1 MIISLTVKNI
11 ALIEEVTID
20 FENGFHVFSGET
32 GAGKSIIIGALGFL
46 LGGKSSTEIIRKDC
60 EEASVSATFSI
71 EGNQRASTWL
81 SEHDISVED
90 NTVFI
95 RRSIKTTGRSSAW
108 IANTPVARPE
118 LEEFTRFLVDIHG
131 QHDHQSLFRVSEH
144 RRFLDAFAGIEQEVT
159 EYSQLYLELTSAR
172 EQLEELSLSQ
182 RQRLERIEYLE
193 YAVNE
198 IQAARLKEGE
208 DIELETEAKRLDGF
222 EKLYNQL
229 QEANECTSG
238 VGGAIYLL
246 KKALHCLQAASEI
259 DDSLKPT
266 VQRISN
272 QYYELED
279 ACSDVQVYTGNLHF
293 DEARRDE
300 IQERLSLI
308 YKLTKKY
315 CESPTQGIAGVLHF
329 SEQASHERERLQKG
343 SETKEALEQKLK
355 TIQADLFKKGQFLS
369 KKRAEAASLLQ
380 AQIETVLK
388 NLNMQKIQFKV
399 NVQKKETEDGK
410 QKAGQFGFDD
420 IEFLISPNLGEPL
433 KPLTKIASGG
443 EISRVMLA
451 LKTVLAQGDSVG
463 TLIFDEIDTGIG
475 GEVAIS
481 VAKHIKELSKHKQI
495 LCVTHLAV
503 IAAHADCHIKIEK
516 ITEQETT
523 RTNAQ
528 KVIGDTRIE
537 EIARML
543 SGDEDDTISN
553 LHAKELLEK
562 YSTV

>member
-20 FENGFHVFSGET
+20 FEDGFHVFSGET

-46 LGGKSSTEIIRKDC
+46 LGGKSSTEVIRKDC

>member
-20 FENGFHVFSGET
+20 FEDGFHVFSGET

-46 LGGKSSTEIIRKDC
+46 LGGKSSTEVIRKDC

-343 SETKEALEQKLK
+343 SETKEALEQKRK

>member
-46 LGGKSSTEIIRKDC
+46 LGGKSSTEVIRKDC

-279 ACSDVQVYTGNLHF
+279 ACSDVQAYTGNLHF

-516 ITEQETT
+516 LTEQETT

>member
-46 LGGKSSTEIIRKDC
+46 LGGKSSTEVIRKDC

-208 DIELETEAKRLDGF
+208 DLELETEAKRLDGF

-279 ACSDVQVYTGNLHF
+279 ACSDVQAYTGNLHF

-315 CESPTQGIAGVLHF
+315 CENPTQGIAGVLHF
-329 SEQASHERERLQKG
+329 SEQANHERERLQKG

-516 ITEQETT
+516 LTEQETT